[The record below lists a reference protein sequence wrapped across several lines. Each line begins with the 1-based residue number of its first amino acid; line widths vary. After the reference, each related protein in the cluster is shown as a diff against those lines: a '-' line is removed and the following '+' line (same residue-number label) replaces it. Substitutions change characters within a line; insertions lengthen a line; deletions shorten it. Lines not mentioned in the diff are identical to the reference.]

1 MPRKVNELQKKEIL
15 DLFIR
20 GTNIKGISKIYN
32 FTISTI
38 TKQLKT
44 LVGDEEFIKLKNSNL
59 KINNPNNKKLK
70 KNTKR
75 EIIESNL
82 IAENDN
88 SLENTKID
96 KDILNFDHLSQE
108 EKSSTESLF
117 IELAPIDY
125 QIESSKQ
132 KDFSSI
138 SISEVA
144 FPKIVYMIVDQKI
157 ELEIKLLSDYS
168 QWEFLSQE
176 DLNRKTIKIYFD
188 LKTANSDCN
197 KDQKVIK
204 VPNTNVFEI
213 VSPILISRGITRIV
227 IEDQL
232 IAL

>member
-20 GTNIKGISKIYN
+20 GTNIKSISKIYN

-125 QIESSKQ
+125 QIESSKSCCLVQ
-132 KDFSSI
+132 K
-138 SISEVA
+138 
-144 FPKIVYMIVDQKI
+144 
-157 ELEIKLLSDYS
+157 
-168 QWEFLSQE
+168 
-176 DLNRKTIKIYFD
+176 
-188 LKTANSDCN
+188 
-197 KDQKVIK
+197 
-204 VPNTNVFEI
+204 
-213 VSPILISRGITRIV
+213 
-227 IEDQL
+227 
-232 IAL
+232 